1 MATVDGSSFESASSV
16 YGLPP
21 NSNLDALLAAKA
33 AAAVAAAAC
42 VGTSSSVDEGGEVC
56 GVSNKTKRVQVKPQ
70 SPSSTRS
77 SSASSESSSD
87 TYNNNNNNI
96 ITSSMP
102 SAVAITPSSSTGG
115 GVGIGLGLGKEL
127 PGRIK
132 GSPSRT
138 NVVTPIMVKHV
149 AKFESV
155 SDDEDKT
162 EIG

>member
-33 AAAVAAAAC
+33 AAAAAAAAC

-87 TYNNNNNNI
+87 TYNNNNNI

-102 SAVAITPSSSTGG
+102 SAVAITPSSTGG